1 MAIMMSQNILN
12 CIKDELSHSTE
23 SFLLISAY
31 CKLPLVKYFDS
42 CITCSGIDKRLVVR
56 LRLEDILSN
65 ASDLAIYPYCRDNGW
80 KFYFRLDLHA
90 KTYVFDRLRGI
101 VGSAN
106 ATSNGMS
113 IGGTGNYELAT
124 VCELQE
130 ADLRLLDQL
139 ILGAVEMTDSL
150 YGKML
155 DIVNRC
161 QVRQERDCSWPKEI
175 VDMFT
180 PDYSVLF
187 AEDFPTCAH
196 PSHARADDLMF
207 LNLEPG
213 ASLDDISCAFRSS
226 KCYQWLLNLLRNK
239 EGNQM
244 YFGELTASLHN
255 TLLNEPK
262 PYRKDIKQLL
272 SNLLNWIAALD
283 MDELLIDRPTHSQRV
298 RYR

>member
-1 MAIMMSQNILN
+1 MSIMMSQNILN
-12 CIKDELSHSTE
+12 CIKDELSKSTE

-42 CITCSGIDKRLVVR
+42 CITCSGIDKKLVVR

-80 KFYFRLDLHA
+80 KVYFRLDLHA

-150 YGKML
+150 YEKML
-155 DIVNRC
+155 DIVNGC
-161 QVRQERDCSWPKEI
+161 QANQTKDCSWPKEI
-175 VDMFT
+175 IDRFT

-187 AEDFPTCAH
+187 SEDFPMCAH
-196 PSHARADDLMF
+196 PSHVSDDDLMF
-207 LNLEPG
+207 LNLPLG
-213 ASLDDISCAFRSS
+213 GFL
-226 KCYQWLLNLLRNK
+226 
-239 EGNQM
+239 
-244 YFGELTASLHN
+244 
-255 TLLNEPK
+255 
-262 PYRKDIKQLL
+262 
-272 SNLLNWIAALD
+272 
-283 MDELLIDRPTHSQRV
+283 
-298 RYR
+298 